1 MERKQQTI
9 DNIII
14 TETKGSDIVEWLCL
28 IHQRRNSRKLKFEQL
43 KKHKGEIQ
51 AIVKRGRFDH
61 QINRRIYEEIEWLQC
76 PRHHL
81 IPFTDPLYPP
91 LLRQI
96 SDPPLALYAIGDT
109 GLLSEP
115 QIAIV
120 GSRRP
125 TPVGHKCAQQ
135 IAQELAQF
143 GLVITSGLAL
153 GIDGVAHR
161 GALGVEGGRSIA
173 VLAHGLDSL
182 YPPRHEELFQCL
194 CAHGLVLSEYPF
206 GVVANKYR
214 FPERNR
220 IVSGLSLGVI
230 VVEAAER
237 SGTLITARLAIEQNR
252 ELMVVPG
259 SALSAQYQGSHR
271 LIQQGA
277 ALVSNARDVLVCL
290 ASEIERV
297 FNISANKEVG
307 EQKNKRALSFLDFP
321 LLQYIGAESTSIDEI
336 IISSGLAAGD
346 VASQLLSMEVEG
358 LVATSL
364 DGGYVNLT

>member
-1 MERKQQTI
+1 MEMQEQTI
-9 DNIII
+9 DDMVI
-14 TETKGSDIVEWLCL
+14 TETKGSDIAKWLCL
-28 IHQRRNSRKLKFEQL
+28 IHQRGNSRKLKFEQL
-43 KKHKGEIQ
+43 KKYKGEIQ
-51 AIVKRGRFDH
+51 ALVARSNLGR
-61 QINRRIYEEIEWLQC
+61 QVNRSAEEEMEWLQD
-76 PRHHL
+76 PHHHL
-81 IPFTDPLYPP
+81 IPLTDPLYPS

-96 SDPPLALYAIGDT
+96 SDPPLALYAIGDI
-109 GLLSEP
+109 GLLREP
-115 QIAIV
+115 QIAMV

-125 TPVGHKCAQQ
+125 TPVGHKCAQK
-135 IAQELAQF
+135 IAQELAQL

-161 GALGVEGGRSIA
+161 GALDAEGGRSIA

-182 YPPRHEELFQCL
+182 YPARHQELYQRL

-206 GVVANKYR
+206 GVVANKHR

-220 IVSGLSLGVI
+220 IVSGLSLGVV

-237 SGTLITARLAIEQNR
+237 SGTLITARLASEQDR

-277 ALVSNARDVLVCL
+277 ALVSSAQDVLVCL
-290 ASEIERV
+290 AGEIDRAV
-297 FNISANKEVG
+297 HRSTNTSVG
-307 EQKNKRALSFLDFP
+307 EQKHKRVLSFSDFP
-321 LLQYIGAESTSIDEI
+321 LLQYIGAESTSVDEI
-336 IISSGLAAGD
+336 IISSGLSAGD
-346 VASQLLSMEVEG
+346 VASQLLSMEVQG
-358 LVATSL
+358 LITAGL